1 MFNRW
6 CLARYWGKKLQYTGF
21 VFVFLSFFSFW
32 GDFVGGSSFL
42 FLVLFIFP
50 VLFRFAIF
58 AFIALFMFFLS
69 FFFFTTVVFD
79 YLLCF
84 YLLDTCG
91 ETNLLH
97 SFFFSACRFKGRDV
111 KDLVT
116 RIQQTVATVVGLN
129 WNRTWA
135 RMACD
140 LRGCSLAAPPSPP
153 PSIPRSAVS
162 QTRKCNSCHA
172 CVTATSSLCSHA
184 CQETDK
190 VDYCFAQSFL
200 PPPIVVVFWDSFFKN
215 QNPSFV
221 PRNFVNSWSNSPDL
235 LMT

>member
-1 MFNRW
+1 MLSSILREKT
-6 CLARYWGKKLQYTGF
+6 AIYGF
-21 VFVFLSFFSFW
+21 CFCFSFFLFFLRGFCRREFVSILGPIHFSCSFSFCYFCFYC
-32 GDFVGGSSFL
+32 FVYV
-42 FLVLFIFP
+42 FLVLFFFYYSSVWLP
-50 VLFRFAIF
+50 ALLLFARY
-58 AFIALFMFFLS
+58 LWGNKP
-69 FFFFTTVVFD
+69 TTF
-79 YLLCF
+79 
-84 YLLDTCG
+84 
-91 ETNLLH
+91 
-97 SFFFSACRFKGRDV
+97 FFFSACRFKGRDV